1 MNGFAL
7 KAAVDAVAAAVL
19 QLRAGRPGDDEAED
33 GEGEDDGVVKIEL
46 GPGQMHG
53 FFGEYPLT
61 PVYRE
66 FLRAHSSHDFVD
78 AGLRCGARSVWISA
92 VDSVRELTALNKDS
106 VGWAPHW
113 LVCAVDQDG
122 CYVVDLDAPR
132 EDDCPV
138 LYVPGGAGKVETVAP
153 SFVVF
158 LRQVARDSLKPP
170 VAEDRSRRAPPP
182 GRVRAER
189 QAAGPA
195 EADDRKGYVIPVL
208 IGLLAAALL
217 WWLR

>member
-1 MNGFAL
+1 MNDFAL
-7 KAAVDAVAAAVL
+7 KAAVDAVAAAAL
-19 QLRAGRPGDDEAED
+19 QLRAGRPRDED
-33 GEGEDDGVVKIEL
+33 GDGVDDGVVKIAL
-46 GPGQMHG
+46 VPGQMHS
-53 FFGEYPLT
+53 FFGDYPLT

-92 VDSVRELTALNKDS
+92 VHSVRELTALNQDS

-113 LVCAVDQDG
+113 LVCAVDPDG

-138 LYVPGGAGKVETVAP
+138 LYVPSGSGKVETVAP
-153 SFVVF
+153 SFLAF
-158 LRQVARDSLKPP
+158 LFQVARDSLAQP
-170 VAEDRSRRAPPP
+170 VREDRPGRARPP
-182 GRVRAER
+182 GRVWAER
-189 QAAGPA
+189 QAATPA
-195 EADDRKGYVIPVL
+195 VADERKGFVIPVL
-208 IGLLAAALL
+208 FGLLAAALL

>member
-1 MNGFAL
+1 MNTFAL
-7 KAAVDAVAAAVL
+7 NAAVDAVAAAVL
-19 QLRAGRPGDDEAED
+19 QLRAGRPRDED
-33 GEGEDDGVVKIEL
+33 GDGEDDGVVKIQL
-46 GPGQMHG
+46 VPGQLHS
-53 FFGEYPLT
+53 FFGDYPLT

-78 AGLRCGARSVWISA
+78 AGLRCGARSAWISA
-92 VDSVRELTALNKDS
+92 VHSVRELTALNKDN

-132 EDDCPV
+132 DDDCPV
-138 LYVPGGAGKVETVAP
+138 LYVPGGPGKVETVAP

-170 VAEDRSRRAPPP
+170 VPEDRSRRAPV
-182 GRVRAER
+182 GAER
-189 QAAGPA
+189 EGGAA
-195 EADDRKGYVIPVL
+195 EADDRAGYVIPML

>member
-1 MNGFAL
+1 VNSFGL
-7 KAAVDAVAAAVL
+7 NAAVDAVAAAVL
-19 QLRAGRPGDDEAED
+19 QLRARGPGGDDED
-33 GEGEDDGVVKIEL
+33 DEGEAGVVKIEL
-46 GPGQMHG
+46 GPGQLHSL
-53 FFGEYPLT
+53 FGEYPLT

-78 AGLRCGARSVWISA
+78 AGLRCGARAAWISA
-92 VDSVRELTALNKDS
+92 AHSVRELTALNQDS

-132 EDDCPV
+132 DGDCPV

-158 LRQVARDSLKPP
+158 LRQVARDSLAPP
-170 VAEDRSRRAPPP
+170 VSEDRSRRAPPA
-182 GRVRAER
+182 GRVGEER
-189 QAAGPA
+189 QAAGV
-195 EADDRKGYVIPVL
+195 EADDRAGYVIPML